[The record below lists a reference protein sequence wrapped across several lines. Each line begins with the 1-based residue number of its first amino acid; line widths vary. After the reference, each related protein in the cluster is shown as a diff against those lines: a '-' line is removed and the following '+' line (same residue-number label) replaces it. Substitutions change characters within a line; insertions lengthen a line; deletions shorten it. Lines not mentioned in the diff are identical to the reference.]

1 MGVDVR
7 AVRQEM
13 AKPRSM
19 GWLVEKNEATEKK
32 RGYRGRVSRW
42 GSDTSQ
48 ILQDTQKNWDSVGVV
63 FVLRMEGRAGG
74 ILTLRAPS
82 RFHAQY
88 IESNN
93 KSKTIEASK
102 IIDQTINHV
111 VII

>member
-1 MGVDVR
+1 VGR
-7 AVRQEM
+7 GCSCGQTRNGQA
-13 AKPRSM
+13 ALN
-19 GWLVEKNEATEKK
+19 GLVGRKK

-48 ILQDTQKNWDSVGVV
+48 ILQDTQKNWESVGVV

>member
-1 MGVDVR
+1 MWDVDVR

-13 AKPRSM
+13 AKLRSM
-19 GWLVEKNEATEKK
+19 GWLVKK
-32 RGYRGRVSRW
+32 RGYRGCVSRC

-48 ILQDTQKNWDSVGVV
+48 ILQDTQKNWESVGVV